1 MTTKYNK
8 NNEVTVKM
16 TTEQFEMLVFICN
29 QIRMNA
35 DFSKTY
41 YQSEVFLNEKE
52 SDIFDGMRF

>member
-1 MTTKYNK
+1 MTA
-8 NNEVTVKM
+8 
-16 TTEQFEMLVFICN
+16 EQFEMLVFICN

>member
-16 TTEQFEMLVFICN
+16 TAEQFEMMVFIFN
-29 QIRMNA
+29 QVRMNA
-35 DFSKTY
+35 DFSKSH
-41 YQSEVFLNEKE
+41 YQSEVCLSEKE